1 MWFSDS
7 VVRSSES
14 VRVRRA
20 DAFTVREPSES
31 RGVHLDEMFN
41 LWIFQRQR
49 WMELCRQSESEK
61 WALVRV
67 GMSASLRS
75 QRSNWEQT
83 TDESGDLLMGT
94 LSCIHTNTV
103 KCNSCRDVFLD
114 FYLSQVPSTSLFTV
128 RMSLSEK
135 TQSLS

>member
-1 MWFSDS
+1 
-7 VVRSSES
+7 
-14 VRVRRA
+14 
-20 DAFTVREPSES
+20 
-31 RGVHLDEMFN
+31 
-41 LWIFQRQR
+41 
-49 WMELCRQSESEK
+49 MELCRQSEFEK
-61 WALVRV
+61 WALVGV

-94 LSCIHTNTV
+94 LSCIHTNTA
-103 KCNSCRDVFLD
+103 KCNSCWDVFLE

-135 TQSLS
+135 SLS